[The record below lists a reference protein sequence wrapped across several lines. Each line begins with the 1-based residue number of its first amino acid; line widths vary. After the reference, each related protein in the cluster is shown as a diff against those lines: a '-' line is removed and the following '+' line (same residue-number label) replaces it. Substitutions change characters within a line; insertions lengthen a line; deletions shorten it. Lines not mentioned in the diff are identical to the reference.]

1 MEKKILIIEDDKFLA
16 QLLAKKLNQEK
27 FQSLITPTGEE
38 GLKKTEEENFDLIIL
53 DLLLP
58 EMDGFEVLKKIKE
71 NEKTKKIPILILS
84 NLGQKEEI
92 KRGLELGATD
102 FLVKANFTPNEII
115 EKVKVI
121 LKS

>member
-1 MEKKILIIEDDKFLA
+1 MERKILIIEDDKFLA
-16 QLLAKKLNQEK
+16 QLLAKKLSQEN

-38 GLKKTEEENFDLIIL
+38 GLKRIEEESFDLVIL

-58 EMDGFEVLKKIKE
+58 EMDGFEVLEKIKK
-71 NEKTKKIPILILS
+71 NEKIKHIPVLILS

-102 FLVKANFTPNEII
+102 YLVKANFTPNEII
-115 EKVKVI
+115 EKVKTI